1 VDVLL
6 LIVPPKVISA
16 LPALIVTSAFKTTE
30 PLNVIGAPPAVK
42 FEFTLI
48 AVAAEIEIPPV
59 FVESPI
65 AALTVTVS
73 TPVEVNPPLR
83 APIEVPDAALI
94 VTDCPI
100 ALVPVSRTTI
110 DVTDKVIG
118 LDEVILGVIV

>member
-1 VDVLL
+1 MAANAFVAPNAPLNCTECEPASTVNALAVDVLL

-16 LPALIVTSAFKTTE
+16 LPASIVTSAFKTTE

-65 AALTVTVS
+65 AASTVTVS
-73 TPVEVNPPLR
+73 TPVEVKPPLR
-83 APIEVPDAALI
+83 APIEVPDDVLI
-94 VTDCPI
+94 VTD
-100 ALVPVSRTTI
+100 
-110 DVTDKVIG
+110 
-118 LDEVILGVIV
+118 